1 MGTKEQQPGKAP
13 ALEVRMCVEQLR
25 NPFWYESKERRR
37 SQGSRRPAVGLTFK
51 IRATNATPFMG
62 ISMRIS

>member
-25 NPFWYESKERRR
+25 NPFWYESKEREDEVKEAA
-37 SQGSRRPAVGLTFK
+37 GPPWV
-51 IRATNATPFMG
+51 
-62 ISMRIS
+62 